1 MDDQEVKIIN
11 KIALLGLPG
20 SGKGTQGEYLSHLL
34 SVPHISIGDI
44 VRKHVH
50 NKTKLGKRL
59 ETYWG
64 GGWKPLPDN
73 LAVQIAKE
81 ALTVD
86 FGWIIDGFPRNVDQV
101 QMADFIQN
109 IDLVIYL
116 NVSEEEGLRRVTNRA
131 RLEESQSVWHSRMI
145 VERERLSKLVEYMK
159 THFQFI
165 EIDANQSIE
174 VVNASIQKHIQRG
187 VQ

>member
-1 MDDQEVKIIN
+1 MDNSQEKIVN

-44 VRKHVH
+44 VRKHIH
-50 NKTKLGKRL
+50 NKTELGKKIEAYL
-59 ETYWG
+59 G
-64 GGWKPLPDN
+64 GVWKPLPDN

-81 ALTVD
+81 ALTID
-86 FGWIIDGFPRNVDQV
+86 SGWIIDGFPRNIDQV
-101 QMADFIQN
+101 QMADFIEN

-116 NVSEEEGLRRVTNRA
+116 NVSDEESFSRFTNRA
-131 RLEESQSVWHSRMI
+131 RLEESQSIWYSRM
-145 VERERLSKLVEYMK
+145 VLERERLSKLVEYMK

-174 VVNASIQKHIQRG
+174 VVNASIQQHIQRG